1 MATQEQHLQEPLM
14 ADNHQDQDQQ
24 HHTNGGSS
32 HNTSPPPHKTQ
43 QDKTKHHPH
52 PHQYRHRP
60 TLPPSQVPLP
70 NPSLQITPDHQL
82 HLVPNTPVYLPQ
94 PGTDEEVL
102 IHVKTTGICGSDVHF
117 WKDGRIGALTVDG
130 DALLG
135 HEAAGVV
142 VRCGSSEDSKFKPG
156 DRVAI
161 EPGMSCE
168 TCFQCRAGRYNLCD
182 DVAFSGVYPFD
193 GTLQRYKVHSA
204 RWLHK

>member
-1 MATQEQHLQEPLM
+1 MATQEQQHLQEPLM
-14 ADNHQDQDQQ
+14 ADNNNNHHHQDQQEQ
-24 HHTNGGSS
+24 HTNGGSS
-32 HNTSPPPHKTQ
+32 SSNNIK
-43 QDKTKHHPH
+43 DKTKHH

-60 TLPPSQVPLP
+60 ILPASQAPLP

-94 PGTDEEVL
+94 AGEVL
-102 IHVKTTGICGSDVHF
+102 IHVKATGICGSDVHF

-142 VRCGSSEDSKFKPG
+142 VRCGSKEGAKFQPG